1 MARTTLRQLLAESH
15 SCVLAPC
22 VYDCASARAVEMVG
36 FKAAMLSGGEVSLAL
51 SGLIDYGF
59 NDLSILEWVVSRVSE
74 TTTLTLAVDVDD
86 GYGGPLAVYRMAKR
100 LARVGAHALQLEDTG
115 GLGENRRLIPREQF
129 YAKIAAA
136 VDALKGTD
144 CILIAR
150 TDADPATELDE
161 AVARC
166 ARAVEL
172 GAEMT
177 TVVQLNNLE
186 DARYVARRVPGW
198 KMYPDVGAKDGV
210 PEVTADDVY
219 PLGFNYMTMHYTLKA
234 AFDGMLEHGKKNFAQ
249 QGCLYTAT
257 KKDATG
263 IFGESAT
270 PLYDPQGFMDLEA
283 RFTGRGNVYKI
294 GSHEMPAFPEGF
306 VKTPIEERL

>member
-1 MARTTLRQLLAESH
+1 
-15 SCVLAPC
+15 
-22 VYDCASARAVEMVG
+22 MVG

-59 NDLSILEWVVSRVSE
+59 NDLSILEWVVSRISE
-74 TTTLTLAVDVDD
+74 TTTLALAVDVDD

-100 LARVGAHALQLEDTG
+100 LARVGAQALQLEDTG
-115 GLGENRRLIPREQF
+115 GLGEDRHLIPREQY
-129 YAKIAAA
+129 YAKVAAA
-136 VDALKGTD
+136 VDGLKGTD

-161 AVARC
+161 AIKRC
-166 ARAVEL
+166 AKAVEL

-177 TVVQLNNLE
+177 TVVRLSNLE
-186 DARYVARRVPGW
+186 DATYVARNVPGW
-198 KMYPDVGAKDGV
+198 KMYPDVGATDGV
-210 PEVTADDVY
+210 PEVTVDQVY

-257 KKDATG
+257 KADATG

-270 PLYDPQGFMDLEA
+270 PLYDPDGFMELEA
-283 RFTGRGNVYKI
+283 RFTGRSRPYKI
-294 GSHEMPAFPEGF
+294 GSHGMTAFPEGF